1 MTAIVLYGLRES
13 LRRKMFAVV
22 LVLTVGFLALYAWG
36 AHAAFRDT
44 RGFVGTGN
52 ENLDPDALTGAIVQ
66 GLAMFATLFLGA
78 VLSVFLTLNVIRGDA
93 EAGLL
98 QPLVVRPVGRARL
111 LVARFIGAAGVAA
124 LYVIGVYAAT
134 VAIADWAGGWTP
146 DRIVAPGLEL
156 AAAVVVVSAIAL
168 AGSVFFAPI
177 ANGIGTL
184 MVFGAGLIAG
194 LLGEIGQ
201 AIQSG
206 RLVVTHSVAV
216 EEGAEFPLDSS
227 AVTIG
232 RAEQNDVAIDGDEFA
247 SARHA
252 RVEPRRDGVWVHDLG
267 STNGTFV
274 NGVRID
280 RPRKLVNGDVVRA
293 GETELRF
300 EDA

>member
-44 RGFVGTGN
+44 RSFVGPGDA
-52 ENLDPDALTGAIVQ
+52 NLDPDALAGAIIE

-78 VLSVFLTLNVIRGDA
+78 ILSVFLTLNVIRGDA

-111 LVARFIGAAGVAA
+111 LVARFVGAAGVAA
-124 LYVIGVYAAT
+124 LYVLSVYAAT
-134 VAIADWAGGWTP
+134 VAIVNWAGGWTP

-156 AAAVVVVSAIAL
+156 AAAVVVVSALAL

-194 LLGEIGQ
+194 LLGEIGH
-201 AIQSG
+201 AIQSQ
-206 RLVVTHSVAV
+206 RLQHIARLATWVFPFDALYEDALHRLTIDTTGFAEFVLKLGPFGGSHQAGTPLLTWSVAYLGLV
-216 EEGAEFPLDSS
+216 LTA
-227 AVTIG
+227 AV
-232 RAEQNDVAIDGDEFA
+232 VAF
-247 SARHA
+247 SL
-252 RVEPRRDGVWVHDLG
+252 RDL
-267 STNGTFV
+267 
-274 NGVRID
+274 
-280 RPRKLVNGDVVRA
+280 
-293 GETELRF
+293 
-300 EDA
+300 